1 MGHYLTEPFR
11 LQAICTAF
19 DFYWD
24 SSFQFFGESHQDWEM
39 VFVLSGSVEVTE
51 DERVYIL
58 GPGDLIFHSAQEFHS
73 IRSTG
78 GTRPHV
84 RVVSFEHSGNLPS
97 RLTEGVF
104 SLSLEESEEH
114 SRIFEQI
121 LQLKK
126 EPQPDPWLLADVR
139 FSFSALFLR
148 IARKQPR
155 QDRESRS
162 RSAWEYYRAV
172 KAMKEA
178 LYENLTLEALCVRTA
193 ISRSTMKQLFKT
205 YAGIGPAAYYDRLR
219 GLEALRLL
227 EEGKPIRQI
236 AEDLDYSSPNYF
248 CTCFKK
254 LFGETPGQWR
264 ASRTGK

>member
-1 MGHYLTEPFR
+1 MTIILAEPFQ
-11 LQAICTAF
+11 LEAIRSAN
-19 DFYWD
+19 DNHWD
-24 SSFQFFGESHQDWEM
+24 SSFQFSGESHRMWES
-39 VFVLSGSVEVTE
+39 VFVLSGRVEVTE
-51 DERVYIL
+51 DERVYFL
-58 GPGDLIFHSAQEFHS
+58 GPGDLIIHGAQEFHS
-73 IRSTG
+73 IRSAG
-78 GTRPHV
+78 GTQPHV
-84 RVVSFEHSGNLPS
+84 RVFSFEHSGNLPP

-104 SLSLEESEEH
+104 SLSLDESEEH

-121 LQLKK
+121 LRLKD
-126 EPQPDPWLLADVR
+126 ESQPDPWLLADVR
-139 FSFSALFLR
+139 FSLSALFLR

-162 RSAWEYYRAV
+162 RSAWEYHRAV
-172 KAMKEA
+172 TAMKEA
-178 LYENLTLEALCVRTA
+178 LYENLTLEDLCSRLA
-193 ISRSTMKQLFKT
+193 ISRSTLKQLFKT

-227 EEGKPIRQI
+227 EEGYPIRQI

-264 ASRTGK
+264 ASR